1 MKKLLPF
8 LISATALIAT
18 AEPAPSNHPWEV
30 ASSGKVS
37 VAVPKDW
44 RSFDGIQPAMVIYRQ
59 GDGIGVPMVDETGAP
74 LQIGI
79 TVEKFPPSEDSIE
92 VIAKKTSEGALRDP
106 RMQIAADD
114 IVEPLTLSDQTKAVY
129 LTKQLIKS
137 VHRRSLQMKLFTKD
151 PEGNVW
157 VVSGYIVGGKDSRTP
172 TPKSPLALWLRA
184 HLASATVTGKPIDSK
199 PLQSAYRKPEP
210 AQ

>member
-1 MKKLLPF
+1 MKKLILL
-8 LISATALIAT
+8 LISVTSLIAR
-18 AEPAPSNHPWEV
+18 AEPAQSNTPWEV
-30 ASSGKVS
+30 ASSNTTS
-37 VAVPKDW
+37 VGVPRDW

-79 TVEKFPPSEDSIE
+79 TVEKFPPSADSIDA
-92 VIAKKTSEGALRDP
+92 IAKRTSEGALRDP

-114 IVEPLTLSDQTKAVY
+114 IVEPVTLSDQSGAVF

-151 PEGNVW
+151 AAGNVW
-157 VVSGYIVGGKDSRTP
+157 VVSGYIVGGKDSRIP
-172 TPKSPLALWLRA
+172 TPKSALALWLRA
-184 HLASATVTGKPIDSK
+184 HLVSATVTGKPIDTKS
-199 PLQSAYRKPEP
+199 LESAYRNP
-210 AQ
+210 APAL